1 MDSNLFSQIN
11 TTIAVKEN
19 SFITVDTFQKM
30 LQAGNKDDIALLL
43 QTTPYH
49 PSVEELDDLTAIDA
63 SLMRELSQEYKWAFA
78 EAPEKTIVNMFSLR
92 YVYHNVKVLLKAK
105 ATGKDLSDLLI
116 PIGEHSLEALQHMIS
131 ALKSDFFP
139 DFMVAEI
146 RDIWAEYEDY
156 KDIRVLEIGADLAY
170 FNHLQ
175 KIAEQSEIPAFS
187 QAATLMID
195 FYNVTTVQRALR
207 QKKPRSFML
216 QLLSDNGSFTAD
228 EFIDLVE
235 NNDLISWFNQ
245 VNPGILDTS
254 LVAYEEKMRQG
265 TISVVELEY
274 LYDVMQFQ
282 LLDQAR
288 YEVQGPLV
296 LARYLLG
303 REFEVKNLRLLLSAL
318 CNDMSLEVVRERMRP
333 IYGQ

>member
-1 MDSNLFSQIN
+1 
-11 TTIAVKEN
+11 
-19 SFITVDTFQKM
+19 
-30 LQAGNKDDIALLL
+30 
-43 QTTPYH
+43 
-49 PSVEELDDLTAIDA
+49 
-63 SLMRELSQEYKWAFA
+63 
-78 EAPEKTIVNMFSLR
+78 
-92 YVYHNVKVLLKAK
+92 
-105 ATGKDLSDLLI
+105 
-116 PIGEHSLEALQHMIS
+116 
-131 ALKSDFFP
+131 
-139 DFMVAEI
+139 
-146 RDIWAEYEDY
+146 
-156 KDIRVLEIGADLAY
+156 
-170 FNHLQ
+170 
-175 KIAEQSEIPAFS
+175 
-187 QAATLMID
+187 MID

-235 NNDLISWFNQ
+235 NNDLISWFNR

-254 LVAYEEKMRQG
+254 LVVYEEKMRQG

-318 CNDMSLEVVRERMRP
+318 CNEMPLGVVRERMRP

>member
-30 LQAGNKDDIALLL
+30 LQVGNKDDIALLL

-49 PSVEELDDLTAIDA
+49 LSVEELDDLTAIDA

-78 EAPEKTIVNMFSLR
+78 EAPKKMIVNMFSLR

-146 RDIWAEYEDY
+146 RNIWAEYEDY
-156 KDIRVLEIGADLAY
+156 KDIRVLEIGVDLAY

-175 KIAEQSEIPAFS
+175 KIAEQSELPAFS

-195 FYNVTTVQRALR
+195 FYNVTTVQRVLR
-207 QKKPRSFML
+207 QKKLRSFML

-245 VNPGILDTS
+245 VNPDILDTL

-318 CNDMSLEVVRERMRP
+318 CNDIPLEVVRERMRP

>member
-49 PSVEELDDLTAIDA
+49 LSVEELDDLTAIDA
-63 SLMRELSQEYKWAFA
+63 SLMRELSQEYQWAFA
-78 EAPEKTIVNMFSLR
+78 EAPEKTIVNMFSLP

-105 ATGKDLSDLLI
+105 ATGKELSDLLI
-116 PIGEHSLEALQHMIS
+116 PIGEHSLEALQHLI
-131 ALKSDFFP
+131 AVLKSDFFP

-175 KIAEQSEIPAFS
+175 KIAEQSSLPAFS
-187 QAATLMID
+187 QAARLMIY

-235 NNDLISWFNQ
+235 NNDLISWFHQ

-265 TISVVELEY
+265 TISAVELEY
-274 LYDVMQFQ
+274 LSDLLQFQ

-303 REFEVKNLRLLLSAL
+303 REFEVKNLRLVLSAL
-318 CNDMSLEVVRERMRP
+318 CNDMPLELVRERMRP

>member
-30 LQAGNKDDIALLL
+30 LQVGNKDDIALLL

-49 PSVEELDDLTAIDA
+49 LSVEELDDLTAIDA

-78 EAPEKTIVNMFSLR
+78 EAPKKMIVNLFSLR

-146 RDIWAEYEDY
+146 RNIWAEYEDY
-156 KDIRVLEIGADLAY
+156 KDIRVLEIGVDLAY

-175 KIAEQSEIPAFS
+175 KIAEQSELPAFS

-195 FYNVTTVQRALR
+195 FYNVTTVQRVLR
-207 QKKPRSFML
+207 QKKLRSFML

-235 NNDLISWFNQ
+235 NNYLISWFNQ
-245 VNPGILDTS
+245 VNPDILDTS

-303 REFEVKNLRLLLSAL
+303 REFEVKNFRLLLSAL
-318 CNDMSLEVVRERMRP
+318 CNDIPLEVFRERMRP